1 MPELGILPR
10 AGTGAQ
16 IKNQKPEISIK
27 FKTEAGAMAIWE
39 VAPAP
44 DPFLDNNGFA
54 KQTYVCS
61 L

>member
-27 FKTEAGAMAIWE
+27 FKTEAGAMAI
-39 VAPAP
+39 
-44 DPFLDNNGFA
+44 
-54 KQTYVCS
+54 
-61 L
+61 